1 MANLGKLTEWTTDMA
16 ITEAGK
22 PVKEW
27 LTKGKKGGGRKSSGK
42 KLYRYPL
49 NKAENDMDYLKISVG
64 KYKPPS
70 FGAGDGGGLA
80 KFTETIS
87 AAASGGTIPT
97 KKGDTGK
104 SIFGL
109 PQGSDTSGFRA
120 DGGRRG
126 LSERLYTVL
135 LPIPAQIK
143 DQNSTSWADSAINPL
158 AAAGV
163 AAVSNIGTGKETP
176 LEAANRLLN
185 TGGGLINDPKMTEIA
200 SSAFA
205 AAAVNTLTGNLNI
218 NQMVSRASGQVF
230 NPNLEVLFDGVKIRE
245 FIFPFQLVA
254 RNRREGQE
262 IMMIIRKFKESM
274 AAKRQ
279 TGDSKEGLFI
289 AAPDIFQLEYMKG
302 GKKHPFLNSFLPM
315 ALTTVQLDYSG
326 AGTYATFRDGTPT
339 NISMILR
346 FKEINPIY
354 AEDYEGTT
362 GVGY

>member
-27 LTKGKKGGGRKSSGK
+27 LAGKSGNSTKRERSSTKKSSK

-49 NKAENDMDYLKISVG
+49 NRAENDMDYLKVVVG
-64 KYKPPS
+64 EYVPPG
-70 FGAGDGGGLA
+70 FDVK
-80 KFTETIS
+80 KFTQSVSSQPIKKDKT
-87 AAASGGTIPT
+87 GNIPT
-97 KKGDTGK
+97 QLSNSFTLK
-104 SIFGL
+104 
-109 PQGSDTSGFRA
+109 QGSDTSGTQR
-120 DGGRRG
+120 GNRRG
-126 LSERLYTVL
+126 LQKKKYTVL

-143 DQNSTSWADSAINPL
+143 DQTSTSWADSAINPL

-163 AAVSNIGTGKETP
+163 AAVSNALTGDVSTIDAANNLIGTV
-176 LEAANRLLN
+176 
-185 TGGGLINDPKMTEIA
+185 GGLANDDKMSEIA

-205 AAAVNTLTGNLNI
+205 AAAINTLTGNLNI
-218 NQMVSRASGQVF
+218 NQMISRASGQVF

-262 IMMIIRKFKESM
+262 IMQIIRMFKISM

-279 TGDSKEGLFI
+279 TGDPKQGLFI

-315 ALTTVQLDYSG
+315 ALTNIQLDYSG

-339 NISMILR
+339 NINMILR

-354 AEDYEGTT
+354 AEDYDKTS